1 MSAASRAETAAN
13 DAVRATVL
21 AKEAAQEAQRAAQLA
36 EQLAPP
42 DPHALIV
49 AELASHEQTGL
60 LNIGPKR
67 NRWSELQAFDEQLV
81 EAEQRREQLRHE
93 IGELMTARNNE
104 PARVAAALD
113 AWLMGGQK
121 GARPTSQAAALDQ
134 QIADLE
140 AEYGALGIAHDRL
153 LAERASHVEKSRKRM
168 LADMREEIE
177 AASSEYTAL
186 IDQLEATRRELLEL
200 RATEVWVAIYP
211 SATLAS
217 EPSTAAL
224 VGARKALQGPLM
236 PGLESGLVASS
247 VFELLR
253 ADVGF
258 CSSVATFEQAA
269 LEQNVPVS
277 RLRRSDA
284 RWMDGRVDLVGP
296 AFASTW
302 GGSDEEAQEAER
314 VRDYQEQTKRRLWG
328 E

>member
-217 EPSTAAL
+217 EPSTAAFSRSQEGIA
-224 VGARKALQGPLM
+224 GAAHAWPRIR
-236 PGLESGLVASS
+236 PGRFV
-247 VFELLR
+247 
-253 ADVGF
+253 
-258 CSSVATFEQAA
+258 
-269 LEQNVPVS
+269 
-277 RLRRSDA
+277 
-284 RWMDGRVDLVGP
+284 
-296 AFASTW
+296 
-302 GGSDEEAQEAER
+302 R
-314 VRDYQEQTKRRLWG
+314 VRAASR
-328 E
+328 